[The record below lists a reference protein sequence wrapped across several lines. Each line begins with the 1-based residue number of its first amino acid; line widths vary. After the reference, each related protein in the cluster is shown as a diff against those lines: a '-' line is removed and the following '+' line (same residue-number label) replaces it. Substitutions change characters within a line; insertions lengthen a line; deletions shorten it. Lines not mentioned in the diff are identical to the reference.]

1 MQYREFNIQKYA
13 FFHDFG
19 GGGEVFSIK
28 GPKGKKGT
36 LLNYGVYGII
46 ESFTAASTAAMVA
59 VGNGTDPD
67 AYGEELSLGT
77 SAADTVGE
85 VSIDT
90 LYRYDQ
96 VGGGAGVTDR
106 DDYILN
112 GGEIP
117 ADTVVYL
124 TCTAPTGGGEAGQ
137 GTAFV
142 EILWAN

>member
-13 FFHDFG
+13 FQHDFG
-19 GGGEVFSIK
+19 AGGEVYSVK

-36 LLNYGVYGII
+36 LLNYGVYGIT
-46 ESFTAASTAAMVA
+46 ETFSATVTAGMVA

-124 TCTAPTGGGEAGQ
+124 TCTAPTNGSETGIA
-137 GTAFV
+137 TAFM